1 VAALRSHLQFP
12 LGVHV
17 LLVLVLEVLEGVLG
31 VSSGGQVGLLLVAAV
46 AHDLEVFI
54 DLVGL
59 IRTPCSLVLLSGV
72 AWVQFNLGQ
81 ASLARRSS
89 CRLAILVAI
98 VFDES
103 SRLQQI
109 DEIKIIKLL
118 FLLERQDFCLDLELS
133 LGLLCCVWLG
143 LAVEDGVH

>member
-1 VAALRSHLQFP
+1 M
-12 LGVHV
+12 GVPR
-17 LLVLVLEVLEGVLG
+17 
-31 VSSGGQVGLLLVAAV
+31 GGQVGLLLVAAV

-54 DLVGL
+54 DRVGL
-59 IRTPCSLVLLSGV
+59 IWTPCSLVLLSGV
-72 AWVQFNLGQ
+72 VWVQFNLGQ
-81 ASLARRSS
+81 ASLGVLPATSLARRSS
-89 CRLAILVAI
+89 RRLAIPVAI

-109 DEIKIIKLL
+109 EEIKIIKLL
-118 FLLERQDFCLDLELS
+118 FLLERQDFCLKLELS